1 MNTIISRTNSLF
13 GEVHFAEN
21 EGKILMCGIDV
32 ARALGYSDVKQ
43 ALKRHIRREIK
54 LIPTETKGGV
64 QNLRYIQEGDVYRL
78 IIRSKLPEA
87 TKFEAWVFD
96 EVLPSI
102 RQHGYYINSESR
114 DRAEAIELVLS
125 GYEQLQPSKASFL
138 KKELIVSLK
147 EQNTVL
153 AAENRRLMR
162 ALKDMEQREAQ
173 YRGTV
178 EEVKDQLL
186 KRLLAGESF

>member
-13 GEVHFAEN
+13 GEVHFAERD
-21 EGKILMCGIDV
+21 GKILMCGIDV

-43 ALKRHIRREIK
+43 ALKRHIRRETE
-54 LIPTETKGGV
+54 LIPTKTEGGV

-102 RQHGYYINSESR
+102 RQYGYYINSESR
-114 DRAEAIELVLS
+114 DRAETIELVLS
-125 GYEQLQPSKASFL
+125 GYEQLQPNKASFL
-138 KKELIVSLK
+138 KKELVVSLK
-147 EQNTVL
+147 EQSMVL
-153 AAENRRLMR
+153 AAENRRLTR

-178 EEVKDQLL
+178 EEVKEQLL
-186 KRLLAGESF
+186 KRLLSGESF

>member
-1 MNTIISRTNSLF
+1 MNIIISRTNSLF

-21 EGKILMCGIDV
+21 DGKILMCGIDV
-32 ARALGYSDVKQ
+32 ARALGYSDAKQ
-43 ALKRHIRREIK
+43 ALKRHIRRETE
-54 LIPTETKGGV
+54 LIPTKTEGGV

-78 IIRSKLPEA
+78 IVRSKLPEA
-87 TKFEAWVFD
+87 VKFEAWVFD

-138 KKELIVSLK
+138 KKELVVSLK
-147 EQNTVL
+147 EQNMVL
-153 AAENRRLMR
+153 AAENRRLLR
-162 ALKDMEQREAQ
+162 ALEDMEQREAQ

-178 EEVKDQLL
+178 EEVKEQLL
-186 KRLLAGESF
+186 RKLLAGESF

>member
-13 GEVHFAEN
+13 GEVHFAERD
-21 EGKILMCGIDV
+21 GKILMCGIDV

-43 ALKRHIRREIK
+43 ALKRHIRRETE
-54 LIPTETKGGV
+54 LIPTKTEGGV

-102 RQHGYYINSESR
+102 RQYGYYINSESR
-114 DRAEAIELVLS
+114 DRAETIELVLS
-125 GYEQLQPSKASFL
+125 GYEQLQPNKASFL
-138 KKELIVSLK
+138 KKELVVSLK
-147 EQNTVL
+147 EQNMVL
-153 AAENRRLMR
+153 AAENRRLTR

-178 EEVKDQLL
+178 EEVKEQLL
-186 KRLLAGESF
+186 KRLLSGESF

>member
-1 MNTIISRTNSLF
+1 MNTIISRTSSLF
-13 GEVHFAEN
+13 GEVHFAEHD
-21 EGKILMCGIDV
+21 GKILMCGVDV

-43 ALKRHIRREIK
+43 VLKRHIRRKTE
-54 LIPTETKGGV
+54 LIPTKTEGGV

-87 TKFEAWVFD
+87 VKFETWVFD

-102 RQHGYYINSESR
+102 RQYGYYINSESR

-138 KKELIVSLK
+138 KKELIMSLK
-147 EQNTVL
+147 EQNMVL
-153 AAENRRLMR
+153 AAENRRLLR
-162 ALKDMEQREAQ
+162 ALEDMEQREAQ
-173 YRGTV
+173 YRATV
-178 EEVKDQLL
+178 EEVKEQLL
-186 KRLLAGESF
+186 RKLLAGESL

>member
-1 MNTIISRTNSLF
+1 MNTIISRTNSIF

-21 EGKILMCGIDV
+21 YGKILMCGIDV
-32 ARALGYSDVKQ
+32 ARALGYSDAKQ
-43 ALKRHIRREIK
+43 ALKRHIRRETE
-54 LIPTETKGGV
+54 LIPTKTEGGV

-78 IIRSKLPEA
+78 IVRSKLPEA
-87 TKFEAWVFD
+87 LKFEAWVFD

-102 RQHGYYINSESR
+102 RQYGYYINSESR

-138 KKELIVSLK
+138 KKELVMSLK

-153 AAENRRLMR
+153 AAENRRLMK

-178 EEVKDQLL
+178 EEVKEQLL

>member
-32 ARALGYSDVKQ
+32 ARALGYSDAKQ
-43 ALKRHIRREIK
+43 ALKRHIRRETE
-54 LIPTETKGGV
+54 LIPTKTEGGV

-78 IIRSKLPEA
+78 IVRSKLPQA
-87 TKFEAWVFD
+87 LKFGAWVFD

-102 RQHGYYINSESR
+102 RQYGYYINSESR
-114 DRAEAIELVLS
+114 NRAEAIELVLS

-138 KKELIVSLK
+138 KKELVMSLK

-153 AAENRRLMR
+153 TAENRRLMR

-178 EEVKDQLL
+178 EEVKEQLL
-186 KRLLAGESF
+186 KRLLVGESF

>member
-21 EGKILMCGIDV
+21 DGKILMCGIDV
-32 ARALGYSDVKQ
+32 ARALGYSDAKQ
-43 ALKRHIRREIK
+43 ALKRHIRRETE
-54 LIPTETKGGV
+54 LIPTKTEGGV

-78 IIRSKLPEA
+78 IVRSKLPEA
-87 TKFEAWVFD
+87 VKFEAWVFD

-102 RQHGYYINSESR
+102 RKHGYYINSESR

-138 KKELIVSLK
+138 KKELVMSLK

-153 AAENRRLMR
+153 AAENRRLLR
-162 ALKDMEQREAQ
+162 ALEDMEQREAK
-173 YRGTV
+173 YRDTV
-178 EEVKDQLL
+178 EEVKEQLL
-186 KRLLAGESF
+186 RKLLAGESL